1 MGQQKQF
8 VSLFEKKYDKI
19 NHTTDSKVLNLS
31 KIYDYFDKIN
41 FKSNMISAKDTV
53 VSARNRRELENT
65 SNVFGYIDA
74 GICEKRM
81 QCNLL
86 QKSFANICE
95 LFYCGIF

>member
-1 MGQQKQF
+1 M
-8 VSLFEKKYDKI
+8 
-19 NHTTDSKVLNLS
+19 NLS

-81 QCNLL
+81 
-86 QKSFANICE
+86 
-95 LFYCGIF
+95 